1 MPDLCI
7 SVGHFYS
14 NGAYGRNW
22 GVRMATACTIDPD
35 TGDEMIV
42 FKGVAGSA
50 RRNNGSMP
58 TAEFVRWVK
67 YEVSL
72 KENDWVRIGSP
83 ASDEPESANT

>member
-22 GVRMATACTIDPD
+22 GVRMVTACTTDPE
-35 TGDEMIV
+35 TGENLIV

-50 RRNNGSMP
+50 RRHNGSI
-58 TAEFVRWVK
+58 TTIEFVRWVK

-72 KENDWVRIGSP
+72 KENDWIRIGPP
-83 ASDEPESANT
+83 AADDPELVST